1 MRQLPVGVIVML
13 EALWGAGFILLVLGV
28 AAVLKSRHDDK
39 CAADRILEQ
48 RGHKVTDIYC
58 PSLDDL
64 QIPARN
70 RSENVRPHLVA
81 KDGNLLSASE
91 KVRKVS

>member
-1 MRQLPVGVIVML
+1 ML
-13 EALWGAGFILLVLGV
+13 EALWGAGFVLLVLGV
-28 AAVLKSRHDDK
+28 AALLKSRHNNK

-64 QIPARN
+64 QIPKGKQG
-70 RSENVRPHLVA
+70 EIMKPHLVA
-81 KDGNLLSASE
+81 KDGNLLSTAE

>member
-1 MRQLPVGVIVML
+1 ML

-28 AAVLKSRHDDK
+28 AALLKSRHNDK

-58 PSLDDL
+58 PPLDDL
-64 QIPARN
+64 QIPKRKHG
-70 RSENVRPHLVA
+70 EIVKPHLVA
-81 KDGNLLSASE
+81 KDGNLLSAAE

>member
-1 MRQLPVGVIVML
+1 ML

-28 AAVLKSRHDDK
+28 AALLKSRHNDK

-58 PSLDDL
+58 PPLDDL
-64 QIPARN
+64 QIPR
-70 RSENVRPHLVA
+70 RKRLENMKPHLVA
-81 KDGNLLSASE
+81 KDGNLLSATE
-91 KVRKVS
+91 KVREVS